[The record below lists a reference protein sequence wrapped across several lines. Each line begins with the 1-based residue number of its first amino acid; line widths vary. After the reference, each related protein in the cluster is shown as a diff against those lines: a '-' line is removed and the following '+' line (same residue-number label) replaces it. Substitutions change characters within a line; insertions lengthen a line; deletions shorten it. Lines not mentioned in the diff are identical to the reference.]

1 MFCGNCGKKNEE
13 GARFCE
19 FCGTPLLNEAE
30 GRNQEPAQDSAQP
43 FTEQNQYGQFLSG
56 EPVREQQTQQGQ
68 EGETLQPAQQKQ
80 PSGKKGKRWIWGIA
94 AAAVLITAL
103 IIAGILIFRDRQEKQ
118 RYQNALAS
126 GDRYLEEM
134 DYEKAEDSYLEA
146 ISIDPKQKEPYLG
159 LVDTY
164 VAMEDYDRAV
174 KTAEEA
180 KAVLPEEDQQEF
192 DDIIQKWSNV
202 IEYTWAVEPEIE
214 AEDIT
219 YIQSGDLLSFSAN
232 EREKQKDSEYA
243 VIVQDGLFGIIRSD
257 GTVVVEPEYI
267 DISEYY
273 GGAYLMR
280 RAVPQYESSVNSDWD
295 LYFFDEKT
303 EEITMAEGLGSGPD
317 PMGAYYYCGGLHNIN
332 EAYTYLDYQFEEP
345 DFPVPVQRSD
355 DIFESSDG
363 YYGYWL
369 QGMYAVYSDGAL
381 TTDFIYE
388 ECGSESNGVL
398 AAKKDG
404 KWGYIA
410 ADGTEV
416 IPFEYDSSW

>member
-1 MFCGNCGKKNEE
+1 
-13 GARFCE
+13 
-19 FCGTPLLNEAE
+19 
-30 GRNQEPAQDSAQP
+30 
-43 FTEQNQYGQFLSG
+43 
-56 EPVREQQTQQGQ
+56 
-68 EGETLQPAQQKQ
+68 
-80 PSGKKGKRWIWGIA
+80 
-94 AAAVLITAL
+94 
-103 IIAGILIFRDRQEKQ
+103 
-118 RYQNALAS
+118 
-126 GDRYLEEM
+126 M

-273 GGAYLMR
+273 GGAVFCKFRLGF
-280 RAVPQYESSVNSDWD
+280 V
-295 LYFFDEKT
+295 FF
-303 EEITMAEGLGSGPD
+303 
-317 PMGAYYYCGGLHNIN
+317 
-332 EAYTYLDYQFEEP
+332 
-345 DFPVPVQRSD
+345 
-355 DIFESSDG
+355 
-363 YYGYWL
+363 
-369 QGMYAVYSDGAL
+369 
-381 TTDFIYE
+381 
-388 ECGSESNGVL
+388 
-398 AAKKDG
+398 
-404 KWGYIA
+404 
-410 ADGTEV
+410 
-416 IPFEYDSSW
+416 